1 MNKQI
6 KSNKKRN
13 IVKNSNK
20 NKSVNKSENKN
31 NIFLLKKF
39 NLKITPLIIL
49 LSGILL
55 IFSSYA
61 WFSVNLNVKVKTFN
75 MLVSKNGGLTISL
88 DAINYD
94 TFVEIS
100 ADKLIKEL
108 KLTYPNNTSQWAGNG
123 LVPVSTNGILDSN
136 SNYYHICTTSGV
148 RYRNRT
154 KENGFVTTTPA
165 NESISRE
172 FNNFIAFD
180 LFLKN
185 VSGSPIPDNLYLET
199 GTEFGID
206 DDAKEEMR
214 GLFNSVRLGFLKIG
228 SMPTN
233 TNPTVIQNLKCNNN
247 CESVIYEPNSSNHTN
262 LSIERALQYD
272 VNLVDGEYFPT
283 YGCIKT
289 GGPIYVKNAVSGS
302 PNLDP
307 NYFALQKTVKEGD
320 FTDPLF
326 EIPDGVT
333 KVRVYLWIEGQ
344 DIDSLETDSSGSDIS
359 VSINL
364 IKDTKG
370 YSDIE

>member
-108 KLTYPNNTSQWAGNG
+108 KITYPNNTSQWAGNG
-123 LVPVSTNGILDSN
+123 LVPVSTNGILDCS
-136 SNYYHICTTSGV
+136 YTHLTLPTS
-148 RYRNRT
+148 
-154 KENGFVTTTPA
+154 
-165 NESISRE
+165 
-172 FNNFIAFD
+172 D
-180 LFLKN
+180 L
-185 VSGSPIPDNLYLET
+185 V
-199 GTEFGID
+199 
-206 DDAKEEMR
+206 
-214 GLFNSVRLGFLKIG
+214 
-228 SMPTN
+228 
-233 TNPTVIQNLKCNNN
+233 
-247 CESVIYEPNSSNHTN
+247 
-262 LSIERALQYD
+262 
-272 VNLVDGEYFPT
+272 
-283 YGCIKT
+283 
-289 GGPIYVKNAVSGS
+289 
-302 PNLDP
+302 
-307 NYFALQKTVKEGD
+307 
-320 FTDPLF
+320 
-326 EIPDGVT
+326 
-333 KVRVYLWIEGQ
+333 
-344 DIDSLETDSSGSDIS
+344 
-359 VSINL
+359 
-364 IKDTKG
+364 
-370 YSDIE
+370 